1 MRVVAAVPRAAD
13 VDQAARRRNDAPDHA
28 DWIDIADA
36 PLPREPRMIAPARLM
51 MTRPNCVLALRAVAA
66 IKSLAATASESS
78 KTTCVLAYQAA
89 ETDGRATRVN
99 APLLRFSCA
108 FDSVS
113 KSTVNAWI
121 GARTSAL

>member
-1 MRVVAAVPRAAD
+1 
-13 VDQAARRRNDAPDHA
+13 
-28 DWIDIADA
+28 
-36 PLPREPRMIAPARLM
+36 MIAPARLM
-51 MTRPNCVLALRAVAA
+51 MTRPNCVLALRAAA
-66 IKSLAATASESS
+66 ATTSLAATVTASS

-113 KSTVNAWI
+113 KSTVNI
-121 GARTSAL
+121 DTGARTSAL